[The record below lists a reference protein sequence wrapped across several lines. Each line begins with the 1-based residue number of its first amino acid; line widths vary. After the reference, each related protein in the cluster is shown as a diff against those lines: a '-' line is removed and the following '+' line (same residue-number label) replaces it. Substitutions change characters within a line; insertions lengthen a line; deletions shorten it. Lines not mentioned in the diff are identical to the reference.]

1 MRRAGER
8 DTVLVMMRVAGWLT
22 QQPPDQPELLQGKQI
37 WEAQEHFRILDELR
51 DSCFRPSLPT
61 LATSSFSPAPAT
73 PILRQRTLRVRFPGD
88 GVGWGWEGEGE
99 GEEFASSRGM
109 AGGGGGPA
117 VGGEAPEPRG
127 WGRAVG
133 RHIQTVKKKREGG
146 FEYLIRIG
154 GAEVTNI
161 ISRSRSNT
169 KKTRPLIKRCVNLM
183 NPFI

>member
-22 QQPPDQPELLQGKQI
+22 QQPPDQPELLKGKQI

-51 DSCFRPSLPT
+51 DSCFRPSLPA

-73 PILRQRTLRVRFPGD
+73 PILRQRTPRVRFPGG
-88 GVGWGWEGEGE
+88 GVGWGW
-99 GEEFASSRGM
+99 EEFASSRGM
-109 AGGGGGPA
+109 AGGGGDPA

-127 WGRAVG
+127 WRRA
-133 RHIQTVKKKREGG
+133 GG